1 MSQSRPTDHEA
12 TAYAENYVL
21 YGDQSRAF
29 RVAFPKSKAKAKAV
43 HVNASKM
50 HQTTKVQLRID
61 ELRAVIAH
69 EAADSFQIDAHY
81 VMRRIA
87 EIDQMD
93 ISDILDADG
102 SVLPIKD
109 WPKVW
114 RRSVNGVEIME
125 IAAGGDRAL
134 AVVKKIKWPDTS
146 KNLEMMGKLATV
158 GAFKEIKELT
168 GPGGGP
174 IVVESTLSEDQALAL
189 LKKFNIE

>member
-1 MSQSRPTDHEA
+1 MSQSRPTDAEA

-29 RVAFPKSKAKAKAV
+29 RVAFPKSKAKPETV
-43 HVNASKM
+43 HVRASNF
-50 HQTTKVQLRID
+50 HQFSKVQVSIEGLRD
-61 ELRAVIAH
+61 VIAR

-93 ISDILDADG
+93 ISDILDTDG

-158 GAFKEIKELT
+158 GAFKER
-168 GPGGGP
+168 
-174 IVVESTLSEDQALAL
+174 VEHSGHIGMTIASDEDDL
-189 LKKFNIE
+189 